1 MKKFLFTF
9 LFLVAHFTYAQTKE
23 FDEVLKYYNTEKN
36 FNGVILV
43 ATNGKIDYINSAGI
57 SNRQSG
63 TTLNT
68 KSKFKIA
75 SVTKAFT
82 AVLILQ
88 LYQEGKID
96 LKANFGKYYPKYN
109 GEAKDKVTIEN
120 LLTYSSGIPNTAEKI
135 DMKSYQLPI
144 KIDEYIDTYCSGKLE
159 KIPGTESNY
168 SNTEYIILH
177 KIIENITNEPF
188 EKVLKHKILTPLR
201 MDNTDMLTSKDIIA
215 GLTNSYTINDTT
227 KTVTSD
233 EPYFIENFFGA
244 GAMYSTVED
253 LLKFESGIFDNVLL
267 NKQTTE
273 LMIAPNK
280 KLNNVAFGVWYASG
294 YGTFSKPFIYRTGG
308 ILGSCSNWIHTID
321 DKKSIIVFNNTNGTN
336 LYEMSEQLYLVSNG
350 QKTKI
355 PKVEKKEIVKNY
367 DLEKIKG
374 TWIIDLRP
382 SPNSEAYLKDFI
394 ITPTVSKEFSG
405 EFYGSKFEKGNFN
418 TDWEYIYFAFTT
430 KDRSNVYY
438 HSGYIDGDKIFGISY
453 SPDRKF
459 TSHWTGKKK
468 IL

>member
-1 MKKFLFTF
+1 M
-9 LFLVAHFTYAQTKE
+9 
-23 FDEVLKYYNTEKN
+23 
-36 FNGVILV
+36 
-43 ATNGKIDYINSAGI
+43 
-57 SNRQSG
+57 
-63 TTLNT
+63 
-68 KSKFKIA
+68 
-75 SVTKAFT
+75 
-82 AVLILQ
+82 
-88 LYQEGKID
+88 ID
-96 LKANFGKYYPKYN
+96 LHHRN
-109 GEAKDKVTIEN
+109 
-120 LLTYSSGIPNTAEKI
+120 
-135 DMKSYQLPI
+135 KS
-144 KIDEYIDTYCSGKLE
+144 
-159 KIPGTESNY
+159 
-168 SNTEYIILH
+168 
-177 KIIENITNEPF
+177 
-188 EKVLKHKILTPLR
+188 
-201 MDNTDMLTSKDIIA
+201 IIA
-215 GLTNSYTINDTT
+215 GLTNSYTINDST

-233 EPYFIENFFGA
+233 EPYYIENFFGA

-253 LLKFESGIFDNVLL
+253 LLKFETGIFDNVIL

-336 LYEMSEQLYLVSNG
+336 LYEMSEQLYLISIG

-355 PKVEKKEIVKNY
+355 PKVEKKECVKIY
-367 DLEKIKG
+367 DPEKIKG

-382 SPNSEAYLKDFI
+382 APNSETYLKDFI
-394 ITPTVSKEFSG
+394 ITPIVGKEFSG
-405 EFYGSKFEKGNFN
+405 EFYGSKFKTGYFN

-430 KDRSNVYY
+430 EDRSNVYY

-468 IL
+468 TP